1 MKCPGQDMKYW
12 KENAIFD
19 VDCPKCGTSVEFYK
33 DDTSRKCGNCGHRF
47 VNPKM
52 DFGCASY
59 CQYAEQCLG
68 ALPED
73 FTGGRDN
80 LLKDKVAVEMKR
92 FFQTDFRSIRQA
104 TNTAGH
110 AERIG
115 KAEGSGS
122 NLAIILCAA
131 YLYGTGQDGARA
143 ILKKVGAVDQMI
155 EEICLLIDQ
164 QEREEKNRSLPAK
177 ILNDA
182 LTLRSIQEE
191 IKENHIIDEQLLETL
206 AERLFTGSARNI
218 ASELIEHGNCSLV

>member
-12 KENAIFD
+12 KDNAIFD

-33 DDTSRKCGNCGHRF
+33 DDTSRKCGKCGHRF

-68 ALPED
+68 ALPEE

-92 FFQTDFRSIRQA
+92 FFQSDFKSIRQA
-104 TNTAGH
+104 TNTASH
-110 AERIG
+110 AEQIG
-115 KAEGSGS
+115 KVEGGG
-122 NLAIILCAA
+122 NLAIVLCAA

-143 ILKKVGAVDQMI
+143 ILEKVGAGEQMI
-155 EEICLLIDQ
+155 EEICLLIGQ
-164 QEREEKNRSLPAK
+164 QLQELKDHSLPAK
-177 ILNDA
+177 ILHDA
-182 LTLRSIQEE
+182 LTLRSLQED
-191 IKENHIIDEQLLETL
+191 IKENRITDEHLLEIR
-206 AERLFTGSARNI
+206 AEKLFTESARNI
-218 ASELIEHGNCSLV
+218 ASTLIGQSDCSPA